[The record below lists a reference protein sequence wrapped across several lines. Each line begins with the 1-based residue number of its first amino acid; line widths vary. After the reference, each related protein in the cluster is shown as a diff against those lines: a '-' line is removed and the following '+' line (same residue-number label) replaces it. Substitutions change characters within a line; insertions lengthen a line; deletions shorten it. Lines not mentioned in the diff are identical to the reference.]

1 LTKYCPKMTVNAIF
15 SRHGATTKSVE
26 RDMLDTNTD
35 ELAKTNDANSM
46 EPANL
51 LHRIRK
57 KKMIIRS
64 TRTLVM
70 DWRIDR
76 LTGSDS

>member
-1 LTKYCPKMTVNAIF
+1 MAVNTIF
-15 SRHGATTKSVE
+15 FFRHGATTKSVE
-26 RDMLDTNTD
+26 RDMLDINTD

-57 KKMIIRS
+57 KN
-64 TRTLVM
+64 
-70 DWRIDR
+70 DD
-76 LTGSDS
+76 

>member
-1 LTKYCPKMTVNAIF
+1 MTKYCPKMAVNTIF

-26 RDMLDTNTD
+26 RDMLDINTD
-35 ELAKTNDANSM
+35 KLAKTNDANSM

-57 KKMIIRS
+57 KKMIRS
-64 TRTLVM
+64 MRTLVM